1 MLLDGGERLEW
12 FASAEIWLE
21 AAASVLGFYLFI
33 VHVTTTD
40 VHFLNKALFRDRNF
54 ILSAIMFFAV
64 GFVLLPT
71 LALTSP
77 MLENLLNYPVDTAGY
92 VTLARGV
99 SLVGAVALMSFAP
112 ALIDNRLFVFGGI
125 AVVAYANSLMLGYS
139 PAMDW
144 RLVIAATLLQGAGLG
159 TLLPSLAK
167 TAFGTL
173 DPKFRPEA
181 TALFNLSRVYGSTIG
196 IAVVQIFFYNNTQA
210 MHLALAKDLTP
221 TRAIAGVAGSITA
234 PALAALNGM
243 VTQQAAF
250 VAVIDQFKILM
261 CAMLI
266 VSPLV
271 LFLRKPRPANQHP

>member
-1 MLLDGGERLEW
+1 
-12 FASAEIWLE
+12 
-21 AAASVLGFYLFI
+21 LGFYLFI

-54 ILSAIMFFAV
+54 MVSAIMFFAV

-112 ALIDNRLFVFGGI
+112 ARIDNRLFVFGGI

-144 RLVIAATLLQGAGLG
+144 RLVVTATLLQGAGLG
-159 TLLPSLAK
+159 TLLPALAK
-167 TAFGTL
+167 AAFGTL

-221 TRAIAGVAGSITA
+221 FRAVAGSITA

-261 CAMLI
+261 FAMLI

-271 LFLRKPRPANQHP
+271 LLLRKPRPANQHP